1 VVIGLEVLVVPI
13 GSQVQGVQP
22 CLEVLQVVQ
31 VPPSTSMETVPLSVL
46 TVHSSEPSVAFLGP
60 MVLLLEAVVLS
71 LLEVLPPEV
80 PSTT

>member
-46 TVHSSEPSVAFLGP
+46 MVPSSDPSVAFSAP
-60 MVLLLEAVVLS
+60 TVPLLVAVVQS
-71 LLEVLPPEV
+71 LLEVLLPEV